1 MIQAHLIKALRW
13 LPQRGLP
20 PAPPLAPLPVSLTVL
35 TRADTPQARCQVT
48 ERAAPRVVLLEPV
61 RPRLS
66 IHRHPD
72 DLRRTVISG
81 RFAEVCAALEGL
93 AASEP
98 EAA

>member
-1 MIQAHLIKALRW
+1 MIQSHVFKALRW
-13 LPQRGLP
+13 LPQ
-20 PAPPLAPLPVSLTVL
+20 ATAHPPLPDRT
-35 TRADTPQARCQVT
+35 Q
-48 ERAAPRVVLLEPV
+48 PRVVMIEPT

-93 AASEP
+93 AAAEL

>member
-1 MIQAHLIKALRW
+1 MIQSHVFKALRW
-13 LPQRGLP
+13 LPQRGMP
-20 PAPPLAPLPVSLTVL
+20 MAPAPTEPLPAAPMAQRHAMT
-35 TRADTPQARCQVT
+35 TPST
-48 ERAAPRVVLLEPV
+48 PRVVMLEPT

-93 AASEP
+93 AAAEP